1 MRVRR
6 RLRAAFWLL
15 AFVAC
20 GDDADR
26 VAPLPDDYR
35 MPIPRALDVGA
46 GVPLDRAT
54 FTIDARDVRYASDG
68 ATVRIDHLRLRDVRL
83 DGARRGATL
92 LPARLVLDAPGRPR
106 VTGTLAGSATAD
118 AEGTL
123 RFDASATAGASRV
136 VIRGALDGD
145 RWNAIVRLDPVV
157 FGDVHPFVDAVPS
170 RGAARGTLM
179 LAGGPGVLR
188 ANTQS
193 LRVTGGSSR
202 VTLTGAVA
210 RIGERWTFDGVR
222 VDLHPVHPDDWRAWL
237 GSEPPIDAPLRGHLV
252 AHGDGRTGI
261 DVSGSIVAEAED
273 GSRLAA
279 DAEGRLW
286 LQPRPRLDLALESR
300 SLQLADRGPLDLD
313 VRLRGHADSLAVVG
327 RARLSAKDGELHPLL
342 RDLPTGIVDRFGTAA
357 LNVDAVVTRAGDLRR
372 VSGTARVVDEA
383 GRELAVVEGSA
394 PVGGAG
400 AIDVRARVDSVPLT
414 LLPLPPQ
421 IVNFRGYAVASAHVT
436 GTLAAPAIIAQADLR
451 DVRFDV
457 PEYGT
462 GVDSMSAGV
471 RLAGDRIDLVD
482 ARAWRGDGALSLT
495 GGVQLSGPLDLTDP
509 ARALDGA
516 TLNVAAS
523 LDTMTVADMDSARAV
538 LAGELRATGSLA
550 RPHVEGAVAVV
561 DGFAYEGKL
570 APDPPLDPTD
580 PPHDDLLATAPWPA
594 TQLREAARAERA
606 ADAATGSPPLTADVT
621 LTITPAFRIIDED
634 SDLGVRGAVRLVVDD
649 HGATA
654 LGDAA
659 IVDGFYA
666 YYGELFRMTGGA
678 FAVDDGTTRL
688 AMSGIL
694 RDDYRPLG
702 LGQGGAGGFDRRD
715 PPIGI
720 FGFSTPATVLE
731 QLRRATPLPAT
742 QAELASLLL
751 FDVPIQPVD
760 AWHHELVW
768 RGADPN
774 ELIGHRSAIQGAGLA
789 WSYVADELYDYVPL
803 ERGYLRA
810 GTLRTGSRYP
820 GWIMLGTQL
829 EAGANAGDRYTA
841 RASYVVSAD
850 AAPGVGLRY
859 AFRSR
864 ATEPA
869 DRHVELFNEPR
880 FAATLGT
887 RRDELDVRRR
897 TGVRVRWRWDW

>member
-1 MRVRR
+1 MRARR
-6 RLRAAFWLL
+6 FLGAVLWLVAL
-15 AFVAC
+15 VAC

-26 VAPLPDDYR
+26 PVPLPDDYR
-35 MPIPRALDVGA
+35 MPVPRALDVGA
-46 GVPLDRAT
+46 GVPIDLAT
-54 FTIDARDVRYASDG
+54 FAIDARDVRYASDG
-68 ATVRIDHLRLRDVRL
+68 ATVRVDHLRLRDVRL

-92 LPARLVLDAPGRPR
+92 LPARLVLDAPGRSR

-118 AEGTL
+118 DGVL
-123 RFDASATAGASRV
+123 RFDASATAGASSV
-136 VIRGALDGD
+136 DIRGALDGD
-145 RWNAIVRLDPVV
+145 RWNALVRLHPLV
-157 FGDVHPFVDAVPS
+157 FADVHPFVDAAPS
-170 RGAARGTLM
+170 RGAARG
-179 LAGGPGVLR
+179 AIAVGGGPDVLR
-188 ANTQS
+188 ASTQS
-193 LRVTGGSSR
+193 LRITGDSSR
-202 VTLTGAVA
+202 VTLVGAVA
-210 RIGERWTFDGVR
+210 RVGERWTFDGVR
-222 VDLHPVHPDDWRAWL
+222 VDLDPVHPEDWRAWL
-237 GSEPPIDAPLRGHLV
+237 GGEPPIDAPLRGHVVLD
-252 AHGDGRTGI
+252 GDGRTGI
-261 DVSGSIVAEAED
+261 DASGSIVALADD
-273 GSRLAA
+273 GSRLAG
-279 DAEGRLW
+279 DIEGRLW
-286 LQPRPRLDLALESR
+286 LEPRPHLDLALQSR

-313 VRLRGHADSLAVVG
+313 VSLRGHADSLVVVG
-327 RARLSAKDGELHPLL
+327 RARLSATDGEVHPLL
-342 RDLPTGIVDRFGTAA
+342 RGLPRVVVDRFGTAV
-357 LNVDAVVTRAGDLRR
+357 LDVDAAMTRVGDQRR

-383 GRELAVVEGSA
+383 GRELAVVHGTA
-394 PVGGAG
+394 PAGGAG
-400 AIDVRARVDSVPLT
+400 AIEVLARVDSLPLT
-414 LLPLPPQ
+414 LLPLPAQ
-421 IVNFRGYAVASAHVT
+421 IVDFRGYAVASANVT
-436 GTLAAPAIIAQADLR
+436 GTLAAPDIVAQIDLH

-471 RLAGDRIDLVD
+471 RLASDRVELVD
-482 ARAWRGDGALSLT
+482 VHAWRGDGALSLT

-509 ARALDGA
+509 ARAFDGA
-516 TLNVAAS
+516 TLDVTAS

-538 LAGELRATGSLA
+538 VAGELRATGPLV
-550 RPHVEGAVAVV
+550 RPHVEGAIAVV

-570 APDPPLDPTD
+570 APDPPLDPGD

-594 TQLREAARAERA
+594 TRLREAARAEHA
-606 ADAATGSPPLTADVT
+606 EDDATGSLPLTADLT
-621 LTITPAFRIIDED
+621 ATITPAFRIIDED
-634 SDLGVRGAVRLVVDD
+634 SDLGVRGAVRLIVDER
-649 HGATA
+649 GATA

-751 FDVPIQPVD
+751 FDVPVQPVD

-768 RGADPN
+768 RAADPT

-829 EAGANAGDRYTA
+829 EAGANAGDHTTA
-841 RASYVVSAD
+841 RATYIVSAD

-864 ATEPA
+864 ATDPA